1 MGKSEKVNENDDT
14 MVEEDKETKSY
25 EELSENLS
33 PIANPLASEK
43 LAKKLYKT
51 IKKASKKKMVRRGVK
66 EIQKFVR
73 KGETGFVVFAG
84 DITPIEVMCHLP
96 CVCEENKIPYAYV
109 PSKRDLGSATG
120 IKRPTCCIMV
130 KPHEEYQEVYDKCF
144 SSLKSMPLP
153 I

>member
-1 MGKSEKVNENDDT
+1 MGKLGKFSEDES
-14 MVEEDKETKSY
+14 MLEEEESKSY
-25 EELSENLS
+25 NELSENVS
-33 PIANPLASEK
+33 CIAQPLASEK
-43 LAKKLYKT
+43 LAKKLYKA

-73 KGETGFVVFAG
+73 KGERGFVVFAG

-109 PSKRDLGSATG
+109 PSKHDLGSATG

-130 KPHEEYQEVYDKCF
+130 KPHEDYQDAYDKCH
-144 SSLKSMPLP
+144 STLKALPLP